1 MGKVIS
7 IIGSLVIL
15 VVGIYLA
22 IQPSIKTTASTF
34 IKALAE
40 QNYDTAYD
48 LLSDSKKSKYGG
60 HGQFEEFIQ
69 NHQFEP
75 VKWDFSMKNKSNR
88 RRNAVKGY
96 ANLKNGKMTN
106 FYIKASENNGEWH
119 IDEFE
124 FTK

>member
-1 MGKVIS
+1 MSKIIS

-15 VVGIYLA
+15 AIGIYLA

-60 HGQFEEFIQ
+60 RGQFEQFVQ

-75 VKWDFSMKNKSNR
+75 VKWDFSMKNQR
-88 RRNAVKGY
+88 DLRRNAVKGY
-96 ANLKNGKMTN
+96 ANLKNGKMSN
-106 FYIKASENNGEWH
+106 FYIKASERNGEWY